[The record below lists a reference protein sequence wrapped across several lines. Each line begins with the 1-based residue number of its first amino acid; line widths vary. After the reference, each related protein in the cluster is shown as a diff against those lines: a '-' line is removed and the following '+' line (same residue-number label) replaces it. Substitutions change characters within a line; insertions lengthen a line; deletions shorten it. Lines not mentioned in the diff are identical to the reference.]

1 MPLNIVGTL
10 GSTPFAL
17 PITVTGV
24 AATTI
29 SAYAASGTVNGANYT
44 ITFTTSG
51 AHGLAA
57 LLSAASNITASG
69 GTNSGASW
77 AAYDWT
83 IGTPGSST
91 AGTGSLPNA
100 ARLNQMPG
108 FPWLG
113 VTIASDATVTIIQ
126 GSWLVTSV
134 PSSTTF
140 TINVTSAVYALFTG
154 ALAGT
159 PAVTPF
165 LVPGAGNYLA
175 QLGANCT
182 LLRGATTNAA
192 GTALSAGLYVP
203 GAVNAVTTGAA
214 VSGQT
219 PGTVVPFYNS
229 GVPLGGT
236 VTAVVHA
243 TGNATTVCV
252 PISTDGT
259 VWQMNPIGAGTSR
272 LYKYL

>member
-1 MPLNIVGTL
+1 MPLNVIGT
-10 GSTPFAL
+10 GNTPFAV
-17 PITVTGV
+17 PITITGV

-29 SAYAASGTVNGANYT
+29 SAYATSGTVNGANYT

-57 LLSAASNITASG
+57 LLSAVSNITASG

-77 AAYDWT
+77 AAYNWT
-83 IGTPGSST
+83 QGTPGSST
-91 AGTGSLPNA
+91 AITGSLPNA
-100 ARLNQMPG
+100 NALNAAPL

-140 TINVTSAVYALFTG
+140 TINVTAAQYALFTG
-154 ALAGT
+154 SLAGT

-165 LVPGAGNYLA
+165 IVPGPGNYMA

-182 LLRGATTNAA
+182 FLRGATTNAA
-192 GTALSAGLYVP
+192 GTALAAGLYVP

-214 VSGQT
+214 VSGST
-219 PGTVVPFYNS
+219 PGTIVPFYNS

-236 VTAVVHA
+236 VASVVHA
-243 TGNATTVCV
+243 TGNATTVMV
-252 PISTDGT
+252 GDFSTDGT
-259 VWQMNPIGAGTSR
+259 VWQLNPIGAGTSR